1 MKIKIL
7 SIYFLLFF
15 VLGINIIPAA
25 TEALTIY
32 TYDSF
37 NSEWGPGPIVFKGF
51 EEKCSCKLKVVS
63 IGDSGKVLNR
73 VILEKVNPQA
83 DILLGI
89 NNSELEKSF
98 GYDLWQAYRSSL
110 LVKVPEDLRV
120 DKKFSCD
127 PF

>member
-37 NSEWGPGPIVFKGF
+37 NSEWGPGPVVFKRF
-51 EEKCSCKLKVVS
+51 EKECACKLKVVS
-63 IGDSGKVLNR
+63 PSDSGTVLN
-73 VILEKVNPQA
+73 L
-83 DILLGI
+83 
-89 NNSELEKSF
+89 
-98 GYDLWQAYRSSL
+98 SL
-110 LVKVPEDLRV
+110 IHI
-120 DKKFSCD
+120 
-127 PF
+127 